1 MMQALLDNNVGRA
14 LAGWMF
20 AHMSGLLP
28 IDRLRE
34 TATLVAFHH
43 PKPSHAFH
51 VLLVPKKAIA
61 SIEELA
67 GSDATFLADVFTTV
81 QELVKQ
87 FELPAYRL
95 VVNGGEY
102 QDFPLLHFHLI
113 SDAQELRTDPES

>member
-1 MMQALLDNNVGRA
+1 MRTLSGTNMGRA
-14 LAGWMF
+14 LAGWMS
-20 AHMSGLLP
+20 AHVSRLLP
-28 IDRLRE
+28 VDRLSE
-34 TATLVAFHH
+34 TDALVAPRH

-67 GSDATFLADVFTTV
+67 GSDAAFLADLFTTV

-87 FELPAYRL
+87 FKLPAYRL

-102 QDFPLLHFHLI
+102 QDFPQLHFHLI
-113 SDAQELRTDPES
+113 SDPEKLEADR